1 MKHYAKIAAL
11 AALITLHFSIV
22 TSHAQTLNVSQ
33 GSVTYQYTAE
43 QAGEMTYSD
52 GGSTLTIGSKAFT
65 TDGLSIIIDEST
77 VTDNTVNV
85 SYNGS
90 DAQVTIAGNIA
101 QHVSAT
107 VSGAHVSITQDEGIG
122 DDTGKVEYI
131 LSGESSDGQFYL
143 AGNYKMDMTLAGL
156 TLTNPSGPAIY
167 IDNGKKINISVQKG
181 TENTLADGT
190 GGDWKGAVRIKG
202 HTELKGKGTLNITGN
217 SENAFW
223 GKEFLEIKNLTL
235 NILSAV
241 KDGIN
246 VNQHFT
252 MESGTLNI
260 SNVGD
265 DGLQVSYET
274 DDDDNIIPLTEE
286 EENTGALTVTGGTI
300 TIANT
305 AAGSKGMKTEGA
317 LSIGESS
324 EDTPTL
330 ININTTGGTDTSDSS
345 DLKASA
351 CIKGDASV
359 SISGGNMTFINSG
372 QGGRA
377 INTDGTLDI
386 SGGTIT
392 AQAKGSNYG
401 SSSGNG
407 GWGGGWGGNS
417 SSSGNHKYAKGVKA
431 DGAITISGGDI
442 TISSANHEG
451 LESKSTI
458 DITGGRLSVT
468 ASDDAINAASHL
480 TISGGYVMGYSTGN
494 DGIDSNGNMY
504 IKGGTVYAICSGSPE
519 VALDANTEGGY
530 KLYVSGGTIVA
541 IGGLENGASLTQSC
555 YQASSWNKNTWY
567 ALTVGS
573 DTFAFKT
580 PQSGGSGIVV
590 SGVSTPTL
598 QSGVTVSGGTEIFGG
613 MANTGCTISGGSN
626 VSLNSYTGGNGGA
639 GGGPG
644 GGGNHPGGGR

>member
-1 MKHYAKIAAL
+1 MKHYSIKAAIAAL
-11 AALITLHFSIV
+11 V
-22 TSHAQTLNVSQ
+22 TIHCSLFTATAQTLNIVQ
-33 GSVTYQYTAE
+33 GSVTDQYTAV
-43 QAGEMTYSD
+43 QAGEMAYTD
-52 GGSTLTIGSKAFT
+52 GGTTLTVGGKQYAVSNITKIYT
-65 TDGLSIIIDEST
+65 TADEAIA
-77 VTDNTVNV
+77 DNAVSV

-90 DAQVTIAGNIA
+90 EAQVVIAGNIA

-107 VSGAHVSITQDEGIG
+107 VSGAHVSINQGEGIG
-122 DDTGKVEYI
+122 DDTGKVEYT

-143 AGNYKMDMTLAGL
+143 AGSYKMDMTLAGL
-156 TLTNPSGPAIY
+156 TLTNPSGPALY
-167 IDNGKKINISVQKG
+167 IDNGKKINISVKKD

-202 HTELKGKGTLNITGN
+202 HTELKGKGTLSITGN
-217 SENAFW
+217 SANAFW
-223 GKEFLEIKNLTL
+223 GKEFLEVKNLTL
-235 NILSAV
+235 NILGAV

-260 SNVGD
+260 SGVGD
-265 DGLQVSYET
+265 DGLQVSFET
-274 DDDDNIIPLTEE
+274 DDDDNIIPLSEE
-286 EENTGALTVTGGTI
+286 EENTGALTITGGNI
-300 TIANT
+300 TISNT
-305 AAGSKGMKTEGA
+305 AAGSKGLKTEGA
-317 LSIGESS
+317 LTISEASS
-324 EDTPTL
+324 DTPTL
-330 ININTTGGTDTSDSS
+330 ITVTTSGGTDTSDSS

-359 SISGGNMTFINSG
+359 AISGGTMTFTNSG

-386 SGGTIT
+386 TGGTIT

-401 SSSGNG
+401 SSSGGGNRPG
-407 GWGGGWGGNS
+407 GWGGS
-417 SSSGNHKYAKGVKA
+417 STSSNHKYAKGVKA

-442 TISSANHEG
+442 TISSASHEG

-458 DITGGRLSVT
+458 DITGGTVSVT

-504 IKGGTVYAICSGSPE
+504 IKGGTVYAICSGQPE

-530 KLYVSGGTIVA
+530 KLYVTGGTIVA
-541 IGGLENGASLTQSC
+541 IGGLENGASLSQTC
-555 YQASSWNKNTWY
+555 YQASSWNRNTWY

-590 SGVSTPTL
+590 SAATTPTL
-598 QSGVTVSGGTEIFGG
+598 QSGVTVSGGTTLFGG
-613 MANTGCTISGGSN
+613 MGNAGGTVSSGSN
-626 VSLNSYTGGNGGA
+626 VSLSSYSGGQGGM
-639 GGGPG
+639 G
-644 GGGNHPGGGR
+644 GGGNRPGGR

>member
-1 MKHYAKIAAL
+1 MKHYSIKAAIAAL
-11 AALITLHFSIV
+11 V
-22 TSHAQTLNVSQ
+22 TIHCSLFTATAQTLNIVQ
-33 GSVTYQYTAE
+33 GSVTDQYTAV
-43 QAGEMTYSD
+43 QAGEMAYTD
-52 GGSTLTIGSKAFT
+52 GGTTLTVGGKQYAVSNITKIYT
-65 TDGLSIIIDEST
+65 TADEAIA
-77 VTDNTVNV
+77 DNAVSV

-90 DAQVTIAGNIA
+90 EAQVVIAGNIA

-107 VSGAHVSITQDEGIG
+107 VSGAHVSINQGEGIG
-122 DDTGKVEYI
+122 DDTGKVEYT

-143 AGNYKMDMTLAGL
+143 AGSYKMDMTLAGL
-156 TLTNPSGPAIY
+156 TLTNPSGPALY
-167 IDNGKKINISVQKG
+167 IDNGKKINISVKKD

-202 HTELKGKGTLNITGN
+202 HTELKGKGTLSITGN
-217 SENAFW
+217 SANAFW
-223 GKEFLEIKNLTL
+223 GKEFLEVKNLTL
-235 NILSAV
+235 NILGAV
-241 KDGIN
+241 NDGIN

-260 SNVGD
+260 SGVGD
-265 DGLQVSYET
+265 DGLQVSFET
-274 DDDDNIIPLTEE
+274 DDDDNIIPLSEE
-286 EENTGALTVTGGTI
+286 EENTGALTITGGTI
-300 TIANT
+300 TISNT
-305 AAGSKGMKTEGA
+305 AAGSKGLKTEGA
-317 LSIGESS
+317 LTISEASS
-324 EDTPTL
+324 DTPTL
-330 ININTTGGTDTSDSS
+330 ITVTTSGGTDTSDSS

-359 SISGGNMTFINSG
+359 AISGGTMTFTNSG

-386 SGGTIT
+386 TGGTIT
-392 AQAKGSNYG
+392 AQAKGQNYG
-401 SSSGNG
+401 SSSGGGNRPG
-407 GWGGGWGGNS
+407 GWGGS
-417 SSSGNHKYAKGVKA
+417 STSSNHKYAKGVKA

-442 TISSANHEG
+442 TISSASHEG

-458 DITGGRLSVT
+458 DITGGTVSVT

-504 IKGGTVYAICSGSPE
+504 IKGGTVYAICSGQPE

-530 KLYVSGGTIVA
+530 KLYVTGGTIVA
-541 IGGLENGASLTQSC
+541 IGGLENGASLSQTC
-555 YQASSWNKNTWY
+555 YQASSWNRNTWY

-590 SGVSTPTL
+590 SAATTPTL
-598 QSGVTVSGGTEIFGG
+598 LSGVTVSGGTTLFGG
-613 MANTGCTISGGSN
+613 MGNAGGTVSSGSN
-626 VSLNSYTGGNGGA
+626 VSLSSYSGGQGGM
-639 GGGPG
+639 G
-644 GGGNHPGGGR
+644 GGGNRPGGR

>member
-1 MKHYAKIAAL
+1 MKHYSIKAAIAAL
-11 AALITLHFSIV
+11 V
-22 TSHAQTLNVSQ
+22 TIHCSLFTATAQTLNIVQ
-33 GSVTYQYTAE
+33 GSVTDQYTAV
-43 QAGEMTYSD
+43 QAGEMAYTD
-52 GGSTLTIGSKAFT
+52 GGTTLTVGGKQYAVSDITKIYT
-65 TDGLSIIIDEST
+65 TADEAIA
-77 VTDNTVNV
+77 DNAVSV

-90 DAQVTIAGNIA
+90 EAQVVIAGNIA

-107 VSGAHVSITQDEGIG
+107 VSGAHVSINQGEGIG
-122 DDTGKVEYI
+122 DDTGKVEYT

-143 AGNYKMDMTLAGL
+143 AGSYKMDMTLAGL
-156 TLTNPSGPAIY
+156 TLTNPSGPALY
-167 IDNGKKINISVQKG
+167 IDNGKKINISVKKD

-202 HTELKGKGTLNITGN
+202 HTELKGKGTLSITGN
-217 SENAFW
+217 SANAFW
-223 GKEFLEIKNLTL
+223 GKEFLEVKNLTL
-235 NILSAV
+235 NILGAV
-241 KDGIN
+241 NDGIN

-260 SNVGD
+260 SGVGD
-265 DGLQVSYET
+265 DGLQVSFET

-286 EENTGALTVTGGTI
+286 EENTGALTITGGTI
-300 TIANT
+300 TISNT
-305 AAGSKGMKTEGA
+305 AAGSKGLKTEGA
-317 LSIGESS
+317 LTISEASS
-324 EDTPTL
+324 DTPTL
-330 ININTTGGTDTSDSS
+330 ITVTTSGGTDTSDSS

-359 SISGGNMTFINSG
+359 AISGGTMTFTNSG

-386 SGGTIT
+386 TGGTIT
-392 AQAKGSNYG
+392 AQAKGQNYG
-401 SSSGNG
+401 SSSGGGNRPG
-407 GWGGGWGGNS
+407 GWGGS
-417 SSSGNHKYAKGVKA
+417 STSSNHKYAKGVKA

-442 TISSANHEG
+442 TISSASHEG

-458 DITGGRLSVT
+458 DITGGTVSVT

-504 IKGGTVYAICSGSPE
+504 IKGGTVYAICSGQPE

-530 KLYVSGGTIVA
+530 KLYVTGGTIVA
-541 IGGLENGASLTQSC
+541 IGGLENGASLSQTC
-555 YQASSWNKNTWY
+555 YQASSWNRNTWY

-590 SGVSTPTL
+590 SAATTPTL
-598 QSGVTVSGGTEIFGG
+598 QSGVTVSGGTTLFGG
-613 MANTGCTISGGSN
+613 MGNAGGTASSGSN
-626 VSLNSYTGGNGGA
+626 VSLSSYSGGQGGM
-639 GGGPG
+639 G
-644 GGGNHPGGGR
+644 GGGNRPGGR